1 MSNDQNQLSR
11 RGFVQTAALAAGVN
25 VAAYKS
31 LITVQPWI
39 QAKVAGDGIPAWM
52 AQADWPSGQAHPN
65 PETFTVASTAEPQA
79 LTTQAPALAID
90 APDLRMLWT
99 VPGGNVVQE
108 AQTAAG

>member
-1 MSNDQNQLSR
+1 MDARLRQGLAEPGQASR
-11 RGFVQTAALAAGVN
+11 RRHHDHHRTHGGV
-25 VAAYKS
+25 YE
-31 LITVQPWI
+31 Q
-39 QAKVAGDGIPAWM
+39 QRD
-52 AQADWPSGQAHPN
+52 
-65 PETFTVASTAEPQA
+65 EPQA